1 MTIGGGRILKPASE
15 GTDDGTHPEYSGI
28 MRDVVACAIHF
39 GPATSVS
46 PRLSSIRLKLGAA
59 A

>member
-15 GTDDGTHPEYSGI
+15 GTDDGTHPEYSGT
-28 MRDVVACAIHF
+28 MRDVVRSI
-39 GPATSVS
+39 SVPRDLS
-46 PRLSSIRLKLGAA
+46 PRLLSIRLKLGAA

>member
-15 GTDDGTHPEYSGI
+15 GTEDGTHPEYSGA
-28 MRDVVACAIHF
+28 MRNAVRSI
-39 GPATSVS
+39 SVLRDLS
-46 PRLSSIRLKLGAA
+46 RRLLSIRQKLGAA

>member
-15 GTDDGTHPEYSGI
+15 GTDDGTHPEYSGT
-28 MRDVVACAIHF
+28 MRDVVRSI
-39 GPATSVS
+39 SVRRHLS
-46 PRLSSIRLKLGAA
+46 PRMLTIRQKLGAA

>member
-15 GTDDGTHPEYSGI
+15 GTEDGTHAEYSGA
-28 MRDVVACAIHF
+28 MRDVVRSIL
-39 GPATSVS
+39 VRRDLS
-46 PRLSSIRLKLGAA
+46 PRLSSIRQKLGAA